1 MAHTCSYT
9 HTHIHHTHTY
19 TAHTHTHTPHTHTHT
34 HTHTSESEEELSS
47 DGEEGAGGG
56 KLLLRIKKEK
66 FAGVKAGMDRL
77 TKLLKV
83 HALKTIPLGISCVAS
98 FDWIRNLG
106 D

>member
-1 MAHTCSYT
+1 MCHTR
-9 HTHIHHTHTY
+9 
-19 TAHTHTHTPHTHTHT
+19 AHTHTHTHTYTTHTHTPHT

-77 TKLLKV
+77 TKLLEV
-83 HALKTIPLGISCVAS
+83 HALKARRYHWEYLVWPHLIGLGI
-98 FDWIRNLG
+98 
-106 D
+106 